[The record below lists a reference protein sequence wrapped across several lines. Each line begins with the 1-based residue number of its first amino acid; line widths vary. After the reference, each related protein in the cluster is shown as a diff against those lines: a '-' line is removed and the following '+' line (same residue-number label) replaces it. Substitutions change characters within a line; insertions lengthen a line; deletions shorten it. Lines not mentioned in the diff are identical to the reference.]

1 MVETRNQKRKSTEE
15 IFAVIKK
22 KKKQIDLDSVI
33 ESEIQ
38 QESESEIEFE
48 DQEID
53 TESESLEIELN
64 DELENNQ
71 LQLQE
76 PANNVNHEIVNVI
89 QSLSKIYNEFQLFLQ
104 QKMLQDNNSEESDPD
119 YDPVFGKFNE
129 ILESIFSS
137 EFFERLNYNDKL
149 KQLSFKEIEFF
160 TNELIKIQSHY
171 KNGPNIIDIIK
182 LNVPIEQ
189 KRHLL
194 EVVHHL
200 ENCDTLSQEY
210 TTNLRYLE
218 NSIKEATRDPELIEL
233 EQRIQQKALSNKQDN
248 YKTKILKS
256 QMSFDNKIIAYQKL
270 EIMESYEHGH
280 SDEFI
285 KYKNWMD
292 TLLNIPFGIYNNI
305 PVNINTSSHQEIGSY
320 IRSVRNTLDS
330 QLSFLE
336 KPKDQIINIV
346 TQMIRNPDC
355 NINAIGLY
363 GSKGLGK
370 TELAFSIAKALN
382 RPLRT
387 ISLGGESDSSNLT
400 GHNFTYVGSQAG
412 RFIEILKETQTMTPI
427 ILLDECF
434 PYYQKIITENGPMNI
449 GKLYHDF
456 KNNNQVPKI
465 KSFNNVTQEF
475 EYKNITN
482 VWEKNNENLIELNI
496 GGYTTKCT
504 ENHLFLTEN
513 GYIPAKNL
521 TNKDNILSQPSR
533 FSSKKLND
541 DQYQIVLGSFLGDGH
556 IYKLKSNK
564 IGLSVR
570 HGIEQKEYCEWK
582 AKIFDVDTK
591 IIEKNGYSQNQAIM
605 FDTKIIH
612 ITKEFPLSKTSCPQ
626 WLIDDLDWRGIAIWI
641 MDDGSITKKGGY
653 GTFKISTD
661 SFDIDSQIR
670 LVKKLNDLG
679 IECSFIKYKKIYYRI
694 DLTANGC
701 KNLIVNIFP
710 YIHSSM
716 MYKILT
722 KDLQSRFKLKNDTYW
737 SFSEITQPIINKIY
751 NVWSCTSQK
760 IVNYKYNYCKK
771 CNTNTYSILNKNK
784 NCYQCYHKEIRNDN
798 LHLIKKLQPYV
809 WDLTNYKYN
818 LINLQSKKYIK
829 NITTRYKKY
838 NNKVYDIEIEDNH
851 NFLITSNTET
861 SKYNT
866 NNIGIIVHN
875 CDKISVTEKANEIIG
890 TLIHLTDST
899 TNNKYNIDKYFSGV
913 EFDLSKVLFI
923 FTYNDPTKI
932 DKILSDRLYKIKV
945 DNYNFKE
952 KLEIVNKHLINNI
965 LNKLQLSESISFSQE
980 AIEHLV
986 RESQKDEGLRTIK
999 TKIKIILTRINML
1012 LLTNKDDNI
1021 IKLKYNKL
1029 YNYYK
1034 TLPLIIP
1041 KEHIDIFL
1049 DESISSE
1056 LESSNP
1062 PFGMYI

>member
-1 MVETRNQKRKSTEE
+1 MVETRNQKRKNTEE
-15 IFAVIKK
+15 LSVVIKK
-22 KKKQIDLDSVI
+22 KKTKKEQIP
-33 ESEIQ
+33 ESEQASEQESQ
-38 QESESEIEFE
+38 QESQQGSEQGSEIEFD

-53 TESESLEIELN
+53 TDPESLEIELN
-64 DELENNQ
+64 DDLNDDLEVKQSQLSNNDIK
-71 LQLQE
+71 L
-76 PANNVNHEIVNVI
+76 EIVNVI
-89 QSLSKIYNEFQLFLQ
+89 QSLFKIYNEFQLFVQNKMQ
-104 QKMLQDNNSEESDPD
+104 QDTNSENSDTD
-119 YDPVFGKFNE
+119 FDPEFNKFNE
-129 ILESIFSS
+129 MLESIFSA
-137 EFFERLNYNDKL
+137 EFFERPDYNEKL
-149 KQLSFKEIEFF
+149 KGISSKEISLFN
-160 TNELIKIQSHY
+160 NELTKIQSHY
-171 KNGPNIIDIIK
+171 KNGPTIIDIIK

-248 YKTKILKS
+248 YKTKVLKS

-305 PVNINTSSHQEIGSY
+305 PVNINSSSQQEIGSY

-363 GSKGLGK
+363 GTKGVGK
-370 TELAFSIAKALN
+370 SAISESIAKALN

-400 GHNFTYVGSQAG
+400 GHNFTYIGSQPG
-412 RFIEILKETQTMTPI
+412 RFIEILKETQTMNPI
-427 ILLDECF
+427 ILIDE
-434 PYYQKIITENGPMNI
+434 
-449 GKLYHDF
+449 L
-456 KNNNQVPKI
+456 
-465 KSFNNVTQEF
+465 
-475 EYKNITN
+475 
-482 VWEKNNENLIELNI
+482 
-496 GGYTTKCT
+496 
-504 ENHLFLTEN
+504 
-513 GYIPAKNL
+513 
-521 TNKDNILSQPSR
+521 
-533 FSSKKLND
+533 
-541 DQYQIVLGSFLGDGH
+541 
-556 IYKLKSNK
+556 
-564 IGLSVR
+564 
-570 HGIEQKEYCEWK
+570 
-582 AKIFDVDTK
+582 
-591 IIEKNGYSQNQAIM
+591 
-605 FDTKIIH
+605 
-612 ITKEFPLSKTSCPQ
+612 
-626 WLIDDLDWRGIAIWI
+626 
-641 MDDGSITKKGGY
+641 
-653 GTFKISTD
+653 
-661 SFDIDSQIR
+661 
-670 LVKKLNDLG
+670 
-679 IECSFIKYKKIYYRI
+679 
-694 DLTANGC
+694 
-701 KNLIVNIFP
+701 
-710 YIHSSM
+710 
-716 MYKILT
+716 
-722 KDLQSRFKLKNDTYW
+722 
-737 SFSEITQPIINKIY
+737 
-751 NVWSCTSQK
+751 
-760 IVNYKYNYCKK
+760 
-771 CNTNTYSILNKNK
+771 
-784 NCYQCYHKEIRNDN
+784 
-798 LHLIKKLQPYV
+798 
-809 WDLTNYKYN
+809 
-818 LINLQSKKYIK
+818 
-829 NITTRYKKY
+829 
-838 NNKVYDIEIEDNH
+838 
-851 NFLITSNTET
+851 
-861 SKYNT
+861 
-866 NNIGIIVHN
+866 
-875 CDKISVTEKANEIIG
+875 DKISATEKGNEIIG

-899 TNNKYNIDKYFSGV
+899 TNNKYNIDKYFSGI

-1034 TLPLIIP
+1034 TNVTSLVIP

-1056 LESSNP
+1056 LESNKV

>member
-15 IFAVIKK
+15 LFAVIKK

-48 DQEID
+48 EQEID
-53 TESESLEIELN
+53 TESESLDFEFQE
-64 DELENNQ
+64 ENKQ
-71 LQLQE
+71 LQLQDQNQG
-76 PANNVNHEIVNVI
+76 NNVNHEIVNVI
-89 QSLSKIYNEFQLFLQ
+89 SSLSNIYNEFQLFLQ

-149 KQLSFKEIEFF
+149 KQLSSKEMEFF

-248 YKTKILKS
+248 YKTKVLKS

-305 PVNINTSSHQEIGSY
+305 PVNINTSSQPEIGSY

-363 GSKGLGK
+363 GSKGTGK
-370 TELAFSIAKALN
+370 TELASSIAKALN

-412 RFIEILKETQTMTPI
+412 RFIEILKETQTMSPI
-427 ILLDECF
+427 ILLDELD
-434 PYYQKIITENGPMNI
+434 
-449 GKLYHDF
+449 KL
-456 KNNNQVPKI
+456 
-465 KSFNNVTQEF
+465 
-475 EYKNITN
+475 
-482 VWEKNNENLIELNI
+482 
-496 GGYTTKCT
+496 
-504 ENHLFLTEN
+504 
-513 GYIPAKNL
+513 
-521 TNKDNILSQPSR
+521 
-533 FSSKKLND
+533 
-541 DQYQIVLGSFLGDGH
+541 
-556 IYKLKSNK
+556 
-564 IGLSVR
+564 
-570 HGIEQKEYCEWK
+570 
-582 AKIFDVDTK
+582 
-591 IIEKNGYSQNQAIM
+591 
-605 FDTKIIH
+605 
-612 ITKEFPLSKTSCPQ
+612 TS
-626 WLIDDLDWRGIAIWI
+626 
-641 MDDGSITKKGGY
+641 
-653 GTFKISTD
+653 
-661 SFDIDSQIR
+661 
-670 LVKKLNDLG
+670 
-679 IECSFIKYKKIYYRI
+679 
-694 DLTANGC
+694 
-701 KNLIVNIFP
+701 
-710 YIHSSM
+710 
-716 MYKILT
+716 
-722 KDLQSRFKLKNDTYW
+722 
-737 SFSEITQPIINKIY
+737 
-751 NVWSCTSQK
+751 
-760 IVNYKYNYCKK
+760 
-771 CNTNTYSILNKNK
+771 
-784 NCYQCYHKEIRNDN
+784 
-798 LHLIKKLQPYV
+798 
-809 WDLTNYKYN
+809 
-818 LINLQSKKYIK
+818 
-829 NITTRYKKY
+829 
-838 NNKVYDIEIEDNH
+838 
-851 NFLITSNTET
+851 
-861 SKYNT
+861 
-866 NNIGIIVHN
+866 
-875 CDKISVTEKANEIIG
+875 TEKANEIIG

-1034 TLPLIIP
+1034 TLPTSLVIP